1 MMISEKLQLHLIES
15 NMAFWFLLIWMLLM
29 VEIGWRLG
37 SYLVKRYHSQKA
49 DNSDTF
55 LAAIFG
61 LLALLLAFTFS
72 GASDRFDQRRG
83 LIVNEVSTIGSA
95 YQSVDLL
102 APKEQPKV
110 REIFKNYLDSRIE
123 IYQSTGLVTPQ
134 EFEVRS
140 QKHNAV
146 GDQLWKQVVRA
157 VENTEYPQK
166 LVASQI
172 LPQLSDM
179 FTASDNQRL
188 SIKIHPPI
196 IIFQALI
203 ILCMIGSLIAGYNL
217 GIQNQ
222 RDWLLTLVFV
232 VLMTGAIY
240 IILSLEYPRLG
251 KISLSNFES
260 EFISLRKSFE

>member
-1 MMISEKLQLHLIES
+1 MMISEKLQVNLVETD
-15 NMAFWFLLIWMLLM
+15 MVFWFLLLWMLLM
-29 VEIGWRLG
+29 VEFGWRLG
-37 SYLVKRYHSQKA
+37 NHLAKKYRIQKS

-61 LLALLLAFTFS
+61 LLALLLAFTLS
-72 GASDRFDQRRG
+72 GASDRFDQRRE
-83 LIVNEVSTIGSA
+83 LIVKEVSSIGTA

-102 APKEQPKV
+102 PSREQPKV
-110 REIFKNYLDSRIE
+110 REIFKKYLDSRIV
-123 IYQSTGLVTPQ
+123 IYQTRGEAHPQ
-134 EFEVRS
+134 EFEARS
-140 QKHNAV
+140 QSHNAV
-146 GDQLWKQVVRA
+146 GDQLWKEVVRA

-166 LVASQI
+166 LVAAQI
-172 LPQLSDM
+172 LPELSDM

-188 SIKIHPPI
+188 SIKFHPPI

-222 RDWLLTLVFV
+222 RDWLLTFVFV

-240 IILSLEYPRLG
+240 IILSLEYPRMG
-251 KISLSNFES
+251 KISLGNYEK
-260 EFISLRKSFE
+260 EFISLKKSFE